1 MKKLL
6 RSMSIVF
13 AFVMLLVLVSCKG
26 GNISKSYADK
36 INKAAEEGNYITL
49 EEVEKALGDY
59 AQVSV
64 TTTGYGTVSAVKGY
78 KASEEEKF
86 MSDFLKKPD
95 KKISVITITIV
106 DGNATSA
113 VFKSGTILELAFDM

>member
-6 RSMSIVF
+6 RGMSIAF

-64 TTTGYGTVSAVKGY
+64 VAGYGTVSAVKGY
-78 KASEEEKF
+78 KASEDEKF
-86 MSDFLKKPD
+86 MSDLLKKPD
-95 KKISVITITIV
+95 KKISIITITIA
-106 DGNATSA
+106 DGNATAA
-113 VFKSGTILELAFDM
+113 VFKSGTILELAFEM